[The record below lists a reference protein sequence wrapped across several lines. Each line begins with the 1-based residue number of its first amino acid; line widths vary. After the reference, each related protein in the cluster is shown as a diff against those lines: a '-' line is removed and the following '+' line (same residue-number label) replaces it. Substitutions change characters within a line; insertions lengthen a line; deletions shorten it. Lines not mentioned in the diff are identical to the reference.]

1 VSEAPHVH
9 WQAGALVEPEL
20 APRRAGWS
28 WLLGVLVLVL
38 FADLVLALVPAPAD
52 PPSDAERLDH
62 ALADAEQ
69 GRAVLVLGD
78 PTQLD
83 ALADELAPHA
93 DARVHVLDA
102 RSPREVLHIVE
113 ALDAREP
120 SPALELVVMLE
131 LAALGHHAAPPRE
144 RTLDTSSH
152 ARLRSYV
159 PLLRHAR
166 PVAPL
171 DAALAH
177 TQADAPTPEPSL
189 AERLRDVS
197 LDAAPQSE
205 AARELEALDRLLAR
219 LAARGRRATFVL
231 PPLPDRELAR
241 AELDVD
247 ALAGELAVRVNQHER
262 DTLAL
267 VSLDHPLFVDAHF
280 EAASARL
287 GDEGRQLLAK
297 NLLHQLGL
305 PLATRLDAPLLV
317 QPEGFDRTL
326 VHGLWRGDSNGPA
339 WAARFAQPSA
349 TPGVAPPIPAIGS
362 DAAGERIVVADT
374 GNHVLRVLRGNHQI
388 VEPLAGVAGE
398 AGWRDGAAAQALLD
412 HPGALVVLDDRVVF
426 VDGES
431 RERLRSV
438 AHGLVHTLEWSGP
451 RCASIDALRHDRTRA
466 RLVLLCDDERV
477 LALDLATAQAERLA
491 APHASHDRVAIEVT
505 PRELFWADDQARL
518 FSAPFDAR
526 GRLGRMS
533 LRFANTARVTLP
545 NRYMA
550 IFPYDFDDVGLSEVV
565 GLQWVERYGAL
576 LVVDR
581 RAPLQAKQAAL
592 VPELGLAQL
601 QRPPS
606 ERIQLRLFDFE
617 SEQIWPWIKAIPHGD
632 AHFALNAP
640 SRVLTSTLHEGSF
653 ALVERDASLLWLEHE
668 RSRLVRLAD
677 GMLGVAAS
685 GYLHT
690 GETMTDRLIPL
701 CSRSA
706 RKALAQYRPDR
717 FLDRR
722 HEPIPRKGPYVALL
736 ISSSMSTMSDRFDT
750 YDLAR
755 LLEYELQRELG
766 VRDGIRLDLFHRSW
780 PVASLVDE
788 IGQVDEFLGAGPPPD
803 VILLEVHSFTGRYLS
818 HSKDAGA
825 QRKALA
831 ELRALAE
838 RYDSLIVF
846 YDNSAM
852 ASHQRD
858 GFRGT
863 SRSNSRFLAEA
874 RRLGFVVLEPG
885 DALMREL
892 LVESPWGNQPWA
904 KNGHHGATWAV
915 EHTARMLAHM
925 LAPSLREFLR
935 GRTPARLHERDPDS
949 FEDPDF
955 RALRVA
961 WSAATPSP
969 ERLAALPELEREYI
983 QVHYA
988 QRHLR
993 VFVDL
998 GGHESVAR
1006 DEASLR
1012 ALALAVIAREV
1023 DEGMHGE
1030 LADRITIELV
1040 EFSNYDEYGA
1050 GVLDSAKRVWQRS
1063 MTTSE
1068 LEAFLREE

>member
-1 VSEAPHVH
+1 MSEAPQVH

-38 FADLVLALVPAPAD
+38 FADLVLALAPAPAG
-52 PPSDAERLDH
+52 PPSDAERLAA

-93 DARVHVLDA
+93 DVRVHVLDA
-102 RSPREVLHIVE
+102 RSPREVLDIVD
-113 ALDAREP
+113 ALDARAP
-120 SPALELVVMLE
+120 SPALELVVMLD
-131 LAALGHHAAPPRE
+131 LAALGHDAAPPRE
-144 RTLDTSSH
+144 RTLDTSSR
-152 ARLRSYV
+152 AQLRSYV
-159 PLLRHAR
+159 PLVRHAR
-166 PVAPL
+166 PAAPL

-177 TQADAPTPEPSL
+177 NHADAPTPERPL
-189 AERLRDVS
+189 AARLRDVS
-197 LDAAPQSE
+197 LDAVPQSE
-205 AARELEALDRLLAR
+205 AARELEALERLLAR

-231 PPLPDRELAR
+231 PPLPDREVAR
-241 AELDVD
+241 AALDVD

-280 EAASARL
+280 EPASARL
-287 GDEGRQLLAK
+287 GVEGRHLLAK

-305 PLATRLDAPLLV
+305 PLATRLQEPLMV

-326 VHGLWRGDSNGPA
+326 VHGLRPGDSNGPA

-349 TPGVAPPIPAIGS
+349 IAS
-362 DAAGERIVVADT
+362 DDAGERIVVADA

-398 AGWRDGAAAQALLD
+398 AGWRDGAAEQALLEQ
-412 HPGALVVLDDRVVF
+412 PGALVVLDERVVF

-451 RCASIDALRHDRTRA
+451 RCASIDSLRRDRTRA

-491 APHASHDRVAIEVT
+491 APHAGHDRVAIEVT
-505 PRELFWADDQARL
+505 PRELFWADANARL
-518 FSAPFDAR
+518 FSAPFDAS

-533 LRFANTARVTLP
+533 LRFANTAHVTLP

-581 RAPLQAKQAAL
+581 RAPLQGKQAL
-592 VPELGLAQL
+592 VPDLALAQL

-818 HSKDAGA
+818 HSKDAIA

-904 KNGHHGATWAV
+904 KNGHHGSTWAL

-949 FEDPDF
+949 FEDPEF

-961 WSAATPSP
+961 WLAATPSP

-1023 DEGMHGE
+1023 GEGMHGE

-1050 GVLDSAKRVWQRS
+1050 GVLDSAERVWQRS

-1068 LEAFLREE
+1068 VEDFLDPRMWP